1 MSICYRC
8 SVIITTTTLQY
19 DGNNTCLQFSFVV
32 NVINAC
38 FLHALIIFDMEK
50 NVSLDNSQENFSGE
64 ANNIYRRQ
72 YKVRSLLL
80 FLELTEDNVV

>member
-1 MSICYRC
+1 
-8 SVIITTTTLQY
+8 
-19 DGNNTCLQFSFVV
+19 
-32 NVINAC
+32 VINAC

>member
-1 MSICYRC
+1 MMA
-8 SVIITTTTLQY
+8 TTEVNPLT
-19 DGNNTCLQFSFVV
+19 NTCLPFSFVI
-32 NVINAC
+32 NVINAAC

-50 NVSLDNSQENFSGE
+50 NVPLGNSQENFSGE
-64 ANNIYRRQ
+64 ANNIYRHR